1 MMMVLWII
9 IAVFSGGLFGY
20 LFLTPDSHSFLGTIV
35 SVMLSLLIVSAGV
48 DIGQNLGVMRS
59 LLKRGHQVIWVPI
72 LLTIGSLIGGALASV
87 ILSMSLWEVLAVS
100 SGVGW
105 YSLTGPM
112 ITELYNIELGTV
124 GFLSN
129 VIREISAFIMIP
141 LVARVSYLAAI
152 GPGGATTMDSTL
164 PVISRFTNPETSVIA
179 FFSGFM
185 LSFVPPVLIPLFL
198 GWV

>member
-1 MMMVLWII
+1 
-9 IAVFSGGLFGY
+9 
-20 LFLTPDSHSFLGTIV
+20 
-35 SVMLSLLIVSAGV
+35 
-48 DIGQNLGVMRS
+48 MRS
-59 LLKRGHQVIWVPI
+59 LLKRGHQVILVPI

>member
-1 MMMVLWII
+1 MKPLKPLFDSFWRAVAYCLRPDVLI
-9 IAVFSGGLFGY
+9 
-20 LFLTPDSHSFLGTIV
+20 FLLVPWVVVTAITLGWCYFYWAKA
-35 SVMLSLLIVSAGV
+35 LIVMQSWLGASESVNFILHWLNNSGL
-48 DIGQNLGVMRS
+48 NLQKTLPS
-59 LLKRGHQVIWVPI
+59 LV
-72 LLTIGSLIGGALASV
+72 LI
-87 ILSMSLWEVLAVS
+87 
-100 SGVGW
+100 
-105 YSLTGPM
+105 
-112 ITELYNIELGTV
+112 
-124 GFLSN
+124 
-129 VIREISAFIMIP
+129 FIMIP

>member
-1 MMMVLWII
+1 
-9 IAVFSGGLFGY
+9 
-20 LFLTPDSHSFLGTIV
+20 
-35 SVMLSLLIVSAGV
+35 
-48 DIGQNLGVMRS
+48 
-59 LLKRGHQVIWVPI
+59 
-72 LLTIGSLIGGALASV
+72 
-87 ILSMSLWEVLAVS
+87 
-100 SGVGW
+100 
-105 YSLTGPM
+105 M

-179 FFSGFM
+179 FFGGFM

>member
-1 MMMVLWII
+1 MMMVLWILV
-9 IAVFSGGLFGY
+9 AVFGGGLFGY
-20 LFLTPDSHSFLGTIV
+20 LFLTPDSHSLLGTIV
-35 SVMLSLLIVSAGV
+35 SVMLSLLIISAGV
-48 DIGQNLGVMRS
+48 DIGKNLGVMRN
-59 LLKRGHQVIWVPI
+59 LLKRGHQVILVPI
-72 LLTIGSLIGGALASV
+72 LLTIGSLIGGAVASV
-87 ILSMSLWEVLAVS
+87 ILSMNLWEVLAVS

-129 VIREISAFIMIP
+129 VIREISAFAMIP

-185 LSFVPPVLIPLFL
+185 LSFVPPVLIPLFI
-198 GWV
+198 GWI